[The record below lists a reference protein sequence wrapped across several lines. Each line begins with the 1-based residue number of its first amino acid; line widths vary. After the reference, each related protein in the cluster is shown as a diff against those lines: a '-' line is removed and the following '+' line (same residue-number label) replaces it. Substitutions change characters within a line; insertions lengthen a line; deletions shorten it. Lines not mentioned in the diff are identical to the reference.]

1 MRDLPSAH
9 GLYYNLQ
16 LPFKFLPKL
25 KMHIAKYAGYILS
38 EFSQTEYTR
47 IISIYDPTGFF
58 VTLAVRTMII
68 LDINRSNL

>member
-1 MRDLPSAH
+1 MRDLPSVH

-16 LPFKFLPKL
+16 LSFKFLLKL
-25 KMHIAKYAGYILS
+25 KMRITKYVGHILS
-38 EFSQTEYTR
+38 EFSQTEYTC

-58 VTLAVRTMII
+58 VTLAVRTMIF